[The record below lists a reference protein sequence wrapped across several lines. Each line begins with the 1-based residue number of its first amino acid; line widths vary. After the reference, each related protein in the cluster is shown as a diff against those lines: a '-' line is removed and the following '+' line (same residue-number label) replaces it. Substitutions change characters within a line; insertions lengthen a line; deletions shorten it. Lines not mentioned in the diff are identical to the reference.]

1 MNYQENIANHEASS
15 NCAQDRRG
23 LPSSGDVDILLS
35 HPNYT
40 LKMKDK
46 KETFHIVEKLVD
58 SLKKSGIIIDDLSLG
73 PFKYMGICKLP
84 SNIKLDNIDC
94 KKENNGHCS
103 DNDDDDDDVIEC
115 STKKRNNEEDA
126 TSDGEEFEDDSDAT
140 EPEDESKRLPP
151 KKILKKKTLKLE
163 KENIKKPKTTTTT
176 TTTRTISSKNNENN
190 NKTNNNNNN
199 NTHTAR
205 RIDFKLIPIE
215 SYYFGLLHNTGSDEF
230 NRQMRAIAL
239 SKGYTL
245 SEYSINKF
253 SKESGKDDQIIPV
266 NSEEEIFKIIG
277 MKYYPPQERKL

>member
-1 MNYQENIANHEASS
+1 
-15 NCAQDRRG
+15 
-23 LPSSGDVDILLS
+23 
-35 HPNYT
+35 
-40 LKMKDK
+40 MKDK

-94 KKENNGHCS
+94 KKEKNDHYSDNDDDEKEEEGN
-103 DNDDDDDDVIEC
+103 DNDDDDDDDC
-115 STKKRNNEEDA
+115 STKKINSNNEEDA

-163 KENIKKPKTTTTT
+163 KENIKKPKTTTKTT
-176 TTTRTISSKNNENN
+176 TSSKNSE
-190 NKTNNNNNN
+190 NNNNNN
-199 NTHTAR
+199 NNNKTINNNNNNFNTHIAR